1 MTNKV
6 RWGVLSTAKIGWEKV
21 IPAMQKGDLCS
32 IDAIASRNIDSA
44 KSWACKLG
52 IPKAYGS
59 YEELLADPQIE
70 AIYNPL
76 PNDLHVEW
84 TLKAARAGKH
94 VLCEKPFA
102 MNAHEAAQVREV
114 AGTGPGQVHIMEAFM
129 VRFHPQWLRARELVR
144 SGELGDLRTVQ
155 VFFSYT
161 NQDAANIRNRPQNG
175 GGALYDIGCYAIVA
189 GRFLFESEPLR
200 AMALVDRD
208 PIFKTDRTASALL
221 DFGNGRRLDFTV
233 STQSTPFQ
241 RLQAVG
247 TRKRLEL
254 EIPFNAP
261 LGGATRLFIDDGAVI
276 GGKQAVV
283 ETLPECNMYTL
294 QGDAFS
300 RAVRGEAPLPYG
312 VDDAI
317 CNMRVIDALFASETA
332 GSWQSVL
339 TTAKQ

>member
-1 MTNKV
+1 MKKV
-6 RWGVLSTAKIGWEKV
+6 SWGILSTAKIGWEKV
-21 IPAMQKGDLCS
+21 IPAMQQSTLCS
-32 IDAIASRNIDSA
+32 IDAIASRNTDSA
-44 KSWACKLG
+44 KTWAAKLG
-52 IPKAYGS
+52 IAKTYGS
-59 YEELLADPQIE
+59 YDDLIADPQIE

-102 MNAHEAAQVREV
+102 MNANEAAQIREV
-114 AGTGPGQVHIMEAFM
+114 ADRVHIMEAFM

-161 NQDAANIRNRPQNG
+161 NQDAANIRNRPENG

-208 PIFKTDRTASALL
+208 PVFKTDRTASAML
-221 DFGNGRRLDFTV
+221 DFGDGRRLDFTV

-261 LGGATRLFIDDGAVI
+261 LGGATRLFIDDGRVL
-276 GGKQAVV
+276 GGKQALI

-332 GSWQSVL
+332 GSWQPVR
-339 TTAKQ
+339 TTAKP